1 MSTLKDI
8 ANATGVSQATIS
20 RVLNGDPTLST
31 TQETRDKVFE
41 AAKRLNYKTVT
52 RRVQEQQAKNANVI
66 TYDDGVKRRIG
77 VAQMFELKEQ
87 LEDVY
92 YLQMKQMVDEICF
105 SYGWTTVLLSR
116 NEDKHFVKQD
126 DVDIDGI
133 IAIGRFTFEEV
144 KDFEQYTDNIVFI
157 DSNPD
162 AFKYFSVVPNYHMA
176 LRQVLNHCFDKG
188 KERVAYVG
196 SVQTFDDYKVLST
209 DARFYYYKTAMTNKN
224 LYDEDLVIDCET
236 NIRSGYEKLTE
247 FLESGKKLPDVI
259 FASSDT
265 IIPGIIKALTEHNIE
280 VPKQIGLVS
289 FNNTNLSEYANPPL
303 SSIEVFMTEHAKMA
317 AQCLF
322 FGWENERNIIAK
334 KIVVPC
340 KLIDRKSV

>member
-1 MSTLKDI
+1 
-8 ANATGVSQATIS
+8 
-20 RVLNGDPTLST
+20 
-31 TQETRDKVFE
+31 
-41 AAKRLNYKTVT
+41 
-52 RRVQEQQAKNANVI
+52 
-66 TYDDGVKRRIG
+66 
-77 VAQMFELKEQ
+77 MFELKEQ

-209 DARFYYYKTAMTNKN
+209 DARFYYYKTTMTNKN

-265 IIPGIIKALTEHNIE
+265 IIPGITKALTEHNIE

-317 AQCLF
+317 VQCLF

-334 KIVVPC
+334 KIVVTC

>member
-52 RRVQEQQAKNANVI
+52 RRVQEQQAKNANII
-66 TYDDGVKRRIG
+66 TYGDGVKRRIG

-280 VPKQIGLVS
+280 VPKQMGLVS